1 MKRIAV
7 AVEDNKGKN
16 SKVSMHFGRCPYYL
30 FVTIDG
36 SGERKYEII
45 ENPFYTNHQPG
56 VVPQFIYKSGAN
68 VIIAGGM
75 GPRAVDMF
83 TRFGIEVV
91 TGFIGDAEKIV
102 DAYLSGEISGYSPCE
117 HSNRE
122 CEH

>member
-1 MKRIAV
+1 MKKIAV
-7 AVEDNKGKN
+7 AIENNEGKN

-30 FVTIDG
+30 FITIGDKEG
-36 SGERKYEII
+36 RKYEVV
-45 ENPFYTNHQPG
+45 ENPFYSNHQPG
-56 VVPQFIYKSGAN
+56 VVPQFIHQNGAD

-83 TRFGIEVV
+83 LGFGIEVV
-91 TGFIGDAEKIV
+91 TGFVGDAEKVV
-102 DAYLSGEISGYSPCE
+102 DAYLSGEIKGYEPCE